1 MQIPENAVEEEKKEK
16 KKEEKKKRRRRRRR
30 RSKMLQ
36 LVGLGKEKKHKAG
49 H

>member
-36 LVGLGKEKKHKAG
+36 LVSLGKEKQHKAG